1 MARILCRQ
9 QRADAGTRPVKF
21 ALLPTRRSPVALL
34 ILMSI
39 AMPVAFNTWNALINN
54 FVVERAAFT
63 GVEIGILQSLR
74 EVPGFL
80 AFTTVFILMLLREQ
94 TFAVL
99 SLALLGAGVA
109 ATGFFPSVYGLY
121 FTTVVMSIGFHYFE
135 AVKQSLSLQWLSREE
150 APQVLGRLI
159 SIAAVTS
166 LVVYAVL
173 WLLLEVLA
181 LDYVWILLIAGAACS
196 GLAVVMWLGFPH
208 FESAS
213 GQHGHIVLRKRYWLY
228 YALTFF
234 SGARR
239 QIFMV
244 FAAFLMVEKFGFSA
258 SQVTTLFLVNYVF
271 NWLFAEKIGVVI
283 RRIGERQA
291 LTVEYA
297 GLIIVFTAYAFVENA
312 TIAAGLYIVDHMFFA
327 LYIAMTTYFHK
338 IADPADLASSAG
350 VSFTINH
357 IAAVVVPAALGL
369 VWVASSSAVFLTG
382 TGFAI
387 CSLMLARNVP
397 DRPAPGNEVRVGKV
411 TLAQSNA

>member
-1 MARILCRQ
+1 M
-9 QRADAGTRPVKF
+9 KF

-80 AFTTVFILMLLREQ
+80 AFTTVFVLMLLREQ

-411 TLAQSNA
+411 TLAESNA

>member
-1 MARILCRQ
+1 M
-9 QRADAGTRPVKF
+9 KF

-312 TIAAGLYIVDHMFFA
+312 TIAAGLYIIDHMFFA

>member
-1 MARILCRQ
+1 MKL
-9 QRADAGTRPVKF
+9 
-21 ALLPTRRSPVALL
+21 ALPPTWRSPVALL

-80 AFTTVFILMLLREQ
+80 AFTTVFVLLLLREQ

-159 SIAAVTS
+159 SVAAVTS

-196 GLAVVMWLGFPH
+196 ALAVVMWLAFPH

-213 GQHGHIVLRKRYWLY
+213 EQHGHIVLRKRYWLY
-228 YALTFF
+228 SALTFF

-258 SQVTTLFLVNYVF
+258 SQVTMLFLVNYVF

-312 TIAAGLYIVDHMFFA
+312 YIAAGLYIIDHMFFA

-369 VWVASSSAVFLTG
+369 VWVVSSSAVFLTG
-382 TGFAI
+382 TAFAV

-411 TLAQSNA
+411 TLAESNA